1 VRNSTRDA
9 RERHADT
16 RDLARGQRVA
26 MRTIHTRDTR
36 ESLNERRAYTTQ
48 LFNKKHIDLVGIYL

>member
-1 VRNSTRDA
+1 MRNSTRDA

-26 MRTIHTRDTR
+26 MRMIHTLDTR
-36 ESLNERRAYTTQ
+36 ESLNERCAYTTQ
-48 LFNKKHIDLVGIYL
+48 LFNKKTY